1 MKPSDMA
8 DINTGVSQRLKRKVN
23 QLAKKGSA
31 LPITF
36 KLIASFLLIS
46 IFSNIFFTIAGITF
60 IGNRIISE
68 AQERV
73 RNDLN
78 SAREIYLGELRHIT
92 DVVQLTARRPIIQ
105 DIFANGVTEN
115 IQADLNYEKKYEN
128 LDILTVIDKT
138 GTVVLRT
145 NYPYN
150 IGDNLSQQEIIKSV
164 LSNKETIASSTIVPI
179 EFLAKESPRLAES
192 AHFVFIDTPMAR
204 ARPDTEETSGIL
216 LAVAAPVF
224 NDSNLLIGTLFGAVV
239 LNRNY
244 NIVDMIKQTVFQ
256 GMMYK
261 GKDIGTATI
270 FQDDV
275 RISTN
280 VLTEQ

>member
-8 DINTGVSQRLKRKVN
+8 DINTSVSQRLKRKVN
-23 QLAKKGSA
+23 QFAKKGSA

-60 IGNRIISE
+60 IGNRIITE

-78 SAREIYLGELRHIT
+78 SAWEIYLGELRHIT

-105 DIFANGVTEN
+105 DIFTTGVTQN
-115 IQADLNYEKKYEN
+115 IQADLDYEKKYEK
-128 LDILTVIDKT
+128 LDILTVVDKS

-150 IGDNLSQQEIIKSV
+150 TGDNLYQQEIIKSA
-164 LSNKETIASSTIVPI
+164 LNKEETIASSTIVPVD
-179 EFLAKESPRLAES
+179 FLAKESPRLVES
-192 AHFVFIDTPMAR
+192 AHFVFI
-204 ARPDTEETSGIL
+204 
-216 LAVAAPVF
+216 
-224 NDSNLLIGTLFGAVV
+224 
-239 LNRNY
+239 
-244 NIVDMIKQTVFQ
+244 
-256 GMMYK
+256 
-261 GKDIGTATI
+261 
-270 FQDDV
+270 
-275 RISTN
+275 
-280 VLTEQ
+280 